1 VGLSLSTYVAF
12 VEQFPDLYIGLT
24 AAWLA
29 IALVSIT
36 AWIFTVARGAPRL
49 DGSRREGVREQVIR
63 MLRTASLVGTI
74 VFGVSAALAIGLA
87 HVSAWVALAPLV
99 SLLVFAFYSSLLIR
113 KRK

>member
-1 VGLSLSTYVAF
+1 
-12 VEQFPDLYIGLT
+12 
-24 AAWLA
+24 
-29 IALVSIT
+29 
-36 AWIFTVARGAPRL
+36 
-49 DGSRREGVREQVIR
+49 